1 MILLRRAAQ
10 APMGSIELHA
20 VGLELAPAELGG
32 AGGGAPASSCHPPIV
47 RTYRGKRGLHLA
59 LWLATGTHAG

>member
-32 AGGGAPASSCHPPIV
+32 LAEVPQRRPVTPP
-47 RTYRGKRGLHLA
+47 L
-59 LWLATGTHAG
+59 